1 MCSRESNISVS
12 ASSNYSM
19 LANMCGK
26 GNVSLGAGSVAPI
39 YQPLNVNQAVQS
51 VPVFK
56 ATGMYEKAPFN
67 DHIMG
72 CSGGCNGN
80 YCEAKYAYHQELDK
94 NGNQLAQAVY
104 GADGQCSGDCY
115 VKMVAMKR

>member
-1 MCSRESNISVS
+1 
-12 ASSNYSM
+12 
-19 LANMCGK
+19 MCGK

-67 DHIMG
+67 DGLLNYH
-72 CSGGCNGN
+72 GCNGN
-80 YCEAKYAYHQELDK
+80 YPAAGVAYHQELDK
-94 NGNQLAQAVY
+94 NGNQLPQASY
-104 GADGQCSGDCY
+104 NTQGQCSGDCY
-115 VKMVAMKR
+115 VKMVAMKQ